1 MRTFESTLNVTLDSR
16 YAVLIPMTTPLT
28 LLWEI
33 PLEKV
38 KKNSRA
44 SKVVKYIFWKYVS
57 NSEDLETI
65 ETKRV
70 FILNMRKTVEI
81 SRAYNKERRRDKFDT
96 QRKDRRQDGG
106 KKTTHNLSGEFEWM
120 DDGSEFGRDGE
131 KKTFIE
137 SYK

>member
-1 MRTFESTLNVTLDSR
+1 M
-16 YAVLIPMTTPLT
+16 
-28 LLWEI
+28 
-33 PLEKV
+33 
-38 KKNSRA
+38 
-44 SKVVKYIFWKYVS
+44 S

-106 KKTTHNLSGEFEWM
+106 KKTTHNLSGEFE
-120 DDGSEFGRDGE
+120 
-131 KKTFIE
+131 
-137 SYK
+137 